1 MTVFLNNSDLKDLD
15 YLTEGGEAT
24 IYDYSY
30 DLLFKKFKPH
40 VNFKLKEKKINS
52 FLKVKKTSNLIYPED
67 IVYVNNIFSGYL
79 TKKVSCPEVFGMLSK
94 KNYLKIMNLS
104 NSDILDILIKTS
116 VIFENIHKTGFV
128 IGDISDQNILLSKTE
143 PSFIDIDSY
152 GFSNKFLPD
161 AYTELFTDPNAYSNN
176 ALIIQNQETDKYAF
190 TLLCFKILTRM
201 HPFSGVYPKDEFMNI
216 VDRMKNKISV
226 LGNHNIT
233 IPSMVPSWKWISP
246 KLLNVFFETFEKGK
260 RVYITNLL
268 LDLKQNLKFCKDHGG
283 YYYGKYSD
291 CPICN
296 ENAKV
301 FVKPK
306 VTKTT
311 SNNNILNL
319 SVLFEKDDVGL
330 IIDFTKYLSING
342 EIVDLQTGTKK
353 KLNVQSKLEFLNN
366 GSTVLEIFDDTI
378 NVYFDDF
385 KKVTNSFK
393 RAYKTPYEIFDNS
406 LYYIDKNYH
415 LCKATITK
423 KGNLVKT
430 LLPVYANTIF
440 SVAKDDNYCAI
451 LLYQNK
457 KGIIATNSS
466 HITFD
471 YNDKITEYA
480 LKYDE
485 ITKNWLFIYQTNK
498 GDFRTIVIQNNK
510 IIFDSKL
517 FVYSASPLSN
527 ICFANNNIFSPSKQ
541 KIVGI
546 NWLENRVKE
555 FDLDIITEESKLEFV
570 NGGFNIIQNNKIY
583 RYGK

>member
-1 MTVFLNNSDLKDLD
+1 MTVFLDNSDLKDLD
-15 YLTEGGEAT
+15 YLTEGGEAI
-24 IYDYSY
+24 IYDYSS
-30 DLLFKKFKPH
+30 DLLFKKFKPN
-40 VNFKLKEKKINS
+40 VDFKLKEKKVDS
-52 FLKVKKTSNLIYPED
+52 FLKVTRTNNLIFPED
-67 IVYVNNIFSGYL
+67 KVYVNNTFSGYL
-79 TKKVSCPEVFGMLSK
+79 TKKVPSPEVFGMLSK
-94 KNYLKIMNLS
+94 KNYLKIMKLS
-104 NSDILDILIKTS
+104 NSDILDILIKAST
-116 VIFENIHKTGFV
+116 IFENIHKTGFV
-128 IGDISDQNILLSKTE
+128 IGDISDQNILLTKTE

-152 GFSNKFLPD
+152 GFANKFLPD
-161 AYTELFTDPNAYSNN
+161 AYTELFTDPNAYAKNLSI
-176 ALIIQNQETDKYAF
+176 LQTKETDKYAF
-190 TLLCFKILTRM
+190 TLLAFKILTRM
-201 HPFSGVYPKDEFMNI
+201 HPFSGVYPKDEFMNT

-233 IPSMVPSWKWISP
+233 IPSMIPSWKWISP
-246 KLLNVFFETFEKGK
+246 ELLNVFFETFENGK

-268 LDLKQNLKFCKDHGG
+268 LDLKQNLKFCKDHDG
-283 YYYGKYSD
+283 YYYSKYSD
-291 CPICN
+291 CPVCN
-296 ENAKV
+296 ANAKV

-311 SNNNILNL
+311 NTALNL
-319 SVLFEKDDVGL
+319 AVLFEKDDVNL
-330 IIDFTKYLSING
+330 IIDFTKYLSNNG
-342 EIVDLQTGTKK
+342 EIVNIQTGTKK

-366 GSTVLEIFDDTI
+366 GSTVIEIFDDTI

-385 KKVTNSFK
+385 KNITNSFK
-393 RAYKTPYEIFDNS
+393 RAYKTPYEVFDNS

-430 LLPVYANTIF
+430 LLPVYTNTIF
-440 SVAKDDNYCAI
+440 ALAKDDSYCAV

-457 KGIIATNSS
+457 GIIAIPSA
-466 HITFD
+466 HIPFE

-480 LKYDE
+480 LKYDD

-498 GDFRTIVIQNNK
+498 GDFRTIVIQDNK
-510 IIFDSKL
+510 IAFDSNL

-527 ICFANNNIFSPSKQ
+527 ICFANNTIFSPSKQ

-546 NWLENRVKE
+546 NWMENRVKE

-570 NGGFNIIQNNKIY
+570 NGGFNITQNNKIY